1 MTRNGRGLRIG
12 LYALLMAA
20 LVAAAAGSCKRD
32 RAPEAPP
39 PEGSGDQLVP
49 GKTNVL
55 LVMIDTLRA
64 DHLGAYGYDEPTS
77 PNLDELA
84 GSGVVF
90 DQAFAN
96 CSWTRPSIGS
106 LLTGVYPRETGIYK
120 ERYDKLSPDV
130 VTLAQMFKGAGYR
143 TYGVTANPS
152 INAVFGFDRGFDEY
166 GDCGVV
172 WGWMKGKTRYK
183 KGKVL
188 MEDADLVTDRS
199 IALLERHASGPFYMQ
214 VLYID
219 PHLPYGAPDHFVHP
233 LNDEPKSKVERYD
246 SEVAF
251 ADAELGRLLAH
262 VREHH
267 PDTLILFTS
276 DHGEGLD
283 DHPGVPRA
291 GTHGFVLYDSN
302 IHVPL
307 IFSHPGL
314 KAGSRFPDAVQLLDL
329 VPTLAEL
336 FGLTVDPQVK
346 GTSLASVLTGG
357 PAPELP
363 RQFFLDTQ
371 FNEVDKVAIRE
382 PGFKLQINRD
392 HVAYRA
398 GERPD
403 LDEEKRAS
411 VKTLIELGG
420 PVELYRL
427 PGKEHPLEKHDVNL
441 ADDPA
446 HRETRE
452 RLEAALAD
460 WEARTTARPPINR
473 DADKE
478 VDSEVVKQLRALG
491 YLE

>member
-1 MTRNGRGLRIG
+1 
-12 LYALLMAA
+12 MAA
-20 LVAAAAGSCKRD
+20 LVAAAVGSCKRD
-32 RAPEAPP
+32 RTPVTDTAAGADTVAD
-39 PEGSGDQLVP
+39 EGIVP
-49 GKTNVL
+49 GRTNVL
-55 LVMIDTLRA
+55 FVIIDTLRA
-64 DHLGAYGYDEPTS
+64 DHLGAYGYEKPTS
-77 PNLDELA
+77 PNVDEVA
-84 GSGVVF
+84 SAGVVF

-96 CSWTRPSIGS
+96 CSWTRPSIAS
-106 LLTGVYPRETGIYK
+106 MLTGVYPRETGVYK
-120 ERYDKLSPDV
+120 ERYDKLSPEV
-130 VTLAQMFKGAGYR
+130 VTLAEMFHGSGYR

-152 INAVFGFDRGFDEY
+152 INAVFGFDQGFDEY

-172 WGWMKGKTRYK
+172 WAWMKGKTKYK

-199 IALLERHASGPFYMQ
+199 IALLERHEEGPFYLQ

-233 LNDEPKSKVERYD
+233 LNDEPKSRVERYD

-251 ADAELGRLLAH
+251 ADQELGRLLTF

-267 PDTLILFTS
+267 PDTLVVISS
-276 DHGEGLD
+276 DHGEGLT

-307 IFSHPGL
+307 IFAHPGL
-314 KAGSRFPDAVQLLDL
+314 QGGSRFPDPVQLLDL

-336 FGLTVDPQVK
+336 FGLTVATGVK
-346 GTSLASVLTGG
+346 GTSLAPVLHGK
-357 PAPELP
+357 PAPQLP
-363 RQFFLDTQ
+363 DQFFLDTQ

-392 HVAYRA
+392 HVAYEA

-403 LDEEKRAS
+403 LDEEKRES
-411 VKTLIELGG
+411 VRKLIQMGG

-427 PGKEHPLEKHDVNL
+427 PGNERPQEKYGLDL

-446 HRETRE
+446 FAETRK
-452 RLEAALAD
+452 RLEAALSE
-460 WEARTTARPPINR
+460 WEAATTALPPINR

-478 VDSEVVKQLRALG
+478 VDSEVVRQLRALG